1 MRGEIQNRPRAQQ
14 IRDFT
19 GLCWGNITPTDVD
32 GFVEFRDKLFV
43 LIEAKLVGKG
53 LDDGQR
59 KALER
64 ACDAIVGEKHERIC
78 AILLIEHN
86 EPPENDIHFASCP
99 VRTWYYKDEW
109 RQPMRPVTCK
119 EAIDILLQEAGIIL

>member
-1 MRGEIQNRPRAQQ
+1 MRGEIQNRARAQQ

-19 GLCWGNITPTDVD
+19 GLCWGSITPTDID

-43 LIEAKLVGKG
+43 WIEAKLVGQDM
-53 LDDGQR
+53 DDGQR

-64 ACDAIVGEKHERIC
+64 ACNAIAGTDRMS

-86 EPPENDIHFASCP
+86 EPCDKDIQFATCP
-99 VRTWYYKDEW
+99 VRQWFYKGEW
-109 RQPMRPVTCK
+109 RSPMRPVTCK
-119 EAIDILLQEAGIIL
+119 EAIDKLLQEAGIIL